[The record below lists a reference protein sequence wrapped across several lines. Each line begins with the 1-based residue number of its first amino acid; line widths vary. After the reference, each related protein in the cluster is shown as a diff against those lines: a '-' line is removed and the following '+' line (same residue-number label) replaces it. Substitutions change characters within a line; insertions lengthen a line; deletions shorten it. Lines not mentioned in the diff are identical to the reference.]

1 MRNKQFPEADVS
13 PYLQLEN
20 IDPQWLKAIGYDG
33 PADEVQKARDKKD
46 EPDVN
51 RTGDDAGLGHGDGNT
66 LT

>member
-20 IDPQWLKAIGYDG
+20 IDPQWLKAIGYER
-33 PADEVQKARDKKD
+33 PAGEVQKVRDQKAKP
-46 EPDVN
+46 EVN
-51 RTGDDAGLGHGDGNT
+51 RTGDDAGLAHGDGNT